1 MKYNLRARLL
11 VDVAVCLCA
20 LMCLCV
26 GLCTFA
32 SVCAFLFA
40 CVCIFTHSEYNEDQP
55 EIRWALAQT
64 SEQDLSAN
72 YPMIYRL
79 LNATFRP
86 ASNHHLR
93 RTQPI
98 INQVHL

>member
-11 VDVAVCLCA
+11 VDVVVCLCA
-20 LMCLCV
+20 LMCLSL
-26 GLCTFA
+26 GLCSFA
-32 SVCAFLFA
+32 SVCAFPFA
-40 CVCIFTHSEYNEDQP
+40 CVCIFTHSEYNEDQL
-55 EIRWALAQT
+55 EIRWVLVQT

-98 INQVHL
+98 IDQVHL